1 MDLTTRNQFVEN
13 RVSKGNDGQTR
24 MKTRRQLDERRQTE
38 DRDYDVINNYFLL
51 TGQDTSTPSSLGS
64 PAWRRPTTNDVSR

>member
-51 TGQDTSTPSSLGS
+51 TG
-64 PAWRRPTTNDVSR
+64 